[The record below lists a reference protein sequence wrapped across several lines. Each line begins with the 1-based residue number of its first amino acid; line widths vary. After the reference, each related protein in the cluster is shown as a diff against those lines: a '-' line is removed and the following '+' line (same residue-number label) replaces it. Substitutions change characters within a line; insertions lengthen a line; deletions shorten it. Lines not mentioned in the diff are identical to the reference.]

1 MVKEVSLQ
9 QRDIDYPVEQDLL
22 QKLDEEGFIVVSHK
36 EKSFS
41 YIQIN
46 SEIAQY
52 EPKLQTVLRDFD
64 KVTQEMME
72 VRGKA
77 KLNKYMQ
84 IISEIK
90 SRPENQQILI
100 PDPTSEDKVNFKVY
114 FYGPKKKNQ
123 QFVKTV
129 RE

>member
-36 EKSFS
+36 EKSFT
-41 YIQIN
+41 YIQIT

-64 KVTQEMME
+64 KVTQ
-72 VRGKA
+72 
-77 KLNKYMQ
+77 
-84 IISEIK
+84 
-90 SRPENQQILI
+90 
-100 PDPTSEDKVNFKVY
+100 
-114 FYGPKKKNQ
+114 
-123 QFVKTV
+123 
-129 RE
+129 